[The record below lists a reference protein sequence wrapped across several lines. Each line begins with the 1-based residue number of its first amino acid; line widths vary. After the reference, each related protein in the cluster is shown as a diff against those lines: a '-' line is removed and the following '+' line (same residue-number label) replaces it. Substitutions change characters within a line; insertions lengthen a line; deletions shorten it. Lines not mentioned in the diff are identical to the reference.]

1 MSAQEH
7 IWVKAF
13 CVFFRNDDREVLL
26 IESRLPDGRFRYAP
40 IGGTVEHL
48 ELSKD
53 AAARE
58 VKEETGYAVSSLRLL
73 NVLENIL
80 EVDGRPIHE
89 IIFLYRAE
97 FADDAPRGQDLLQ
110 CVEADGRKFTAVWR
124 KVAALGDPGLAFYPT
139 SLRKVLTGP

>member
-1 MSAQEH
+1 MAEEER

-13 CVFFRNDDREVLL
+13 CLFFRNDDREVLL

-58 VKEETGYAVSSLRLL
+58 VKEETGFALRTLRLL
-73 NVLENIL
+73 NVLENVFDL
-80 EVDGRPIHE
+80 DDRTIHE
-89 IIFLYRAE
+89 IVFLYRAE
-97 FADDAPRGQDLLQ
+97 FADDAPCRQDLLQ

-124 KVAALGDPGLAFYPT
+124 NVAALRQPETAFYPG
-139 SLRKVLTGP
+139 SLRDVLLGS